1 MRPRRFRPVSAALTV
16 AAALIAAL
24 AAVGAGAGTARTAA
38 SPAQLIATL
47 PGSLRAL
54 YVQTTDPIDPSAYG
68 SFNAVKTPW
77 KLCFADSYEGNDW
90 RLDVRKELERLT
102 AQFKAAG
109 QVSGMTTA
117 VSNGNVALQNSQ
129 IRSFVN
135 QGCNVILS
143 IPASATGINAAVQAA
158 YKKGI
163 PFISFAGAV
172 TSPDAINVDSNYFLW
187 GSDMATSIAKTIK
200 SGNVVMV
207 KGIEGQPV
215 AVAENQG
222 AASVWKKYPGIN
234 VIAQVNGNWTPSVTK
249 SAMLQVIST
258 HPQKISAVWTTGS
271 ESRFVAEVFSQSGKP
286 VPLIT
291 ASPTGDAIA
300 YAKEHPGVH
309 VVGGAVMPSWTA
321 DTAFRVAVR
330 MLQGQHPRLN
340 TLMVPIPPFDSNQL
354 SKWYAPCMKDSSVT
368 PFPVPP
374 VDPLPEGMMNGYFTN
389 GKATPPYNY
398 TTIPSPCA

>member
-1 MRPRRFRPVSAALTV
+1 MRPRRLRSVSAAL
-16 AAALIAAL
+16 AFAALVTGL
-24 AAVGAGAGTARTAA
+24 AAVGAGASGAGTAA
-38 SPAQLIATL
+38 SPAKLLAKL
-47 PGSLRAL
+47 PASLRAL
-54 YVQTTDPIDPSAYG
+54 YIRTTDPLYPSAYG
-68 SFNAVKTPW
+68 SFKAVKKPW

-90 RLDVRKELERLT
+90 RLDVRKEFERLT

-109 QVSGMTTA
+109 QVTGITTA

-135 QGCNVILS
+135 QGCSVILS
-143 IPASATGINAAVQAA
+143 IPASATGVNAAVKAA
-158 YKKGI
+158 YQKGI
-163 PFISFAGAV
+163 PFISLAGAV

-222 AASVWKKYPGIN
+222 AEAVWKKYPGIN
-234 VIAQVNGNWTPSVTK
+234 VIARVNGNWTPSVTK
-249 SAMLQVIST
+249 SVMLQVIAT
-258 HPQKISAVWTTGS
+258 HPQKINAVWTTGS
-271 ESRFVAEVFSQSGKP
+271 ESRYVAEVFSQSGKP
-286 VPLIT
+286 VPLVT

-300 YAKEHPGVH
+300 YVKEHKGVH
-309 VVGGAVMPSWTA
+309 IVGGAVMPSWTA

-330 MLQGQHPRLN
+330 MLQGQHPKLN

-354 SKWYAPCMKDSSVT
+354 AKWYAPCMKDSSVT
-368 PFPVPP
+368 PFPVAPT
-374 VDPLPEGMMNGYFTN
+374 DPLSEGQMNGYFTN
-389 GKATPPYNY
+389 GKATPPYSY
-398 TTIPSPCA
+398 KTIPSPCA

>member
-1 MRPRRFRPVSAALTV
+1 MRPVSAALTV
-16 AAALIAAL
+16 AALLAGFAAL
-24 AAVGAGAGTARTAA
+24 VAGAGAARMAA
-38 SPAQLIATL
+38 PAKLLATL
-47 PGSLRAL
+47 PGPLQAL
-54 YVQTTDPIDPSAYG
+54 YVNTTDPIAPSAYG
-68 SFNAVKTPW
+68 SFSAVKTPW
-77 KLCFADSYEGNDW
+77 KVCFADSYEGNDW

-109 QVSGMTTA
+109 QVSGITTA

-135 QGCNVILS
+135 QGCSVILS
-143 IPASATGINAAVQAA
+143 IPVSATGINAAVQAA
-158 YKKGI
+158 YQKGI
-163 PFISFAGAV
+163 PFVAFAGAV
-172 TSPDAINVDSNYFLW
+172 TSPDAINVDSNYFVW
-187 GSDMATSIAKTIK
+187 GADMATSIAKTIK

-207 KGIEGQPV
+207 EGIQGQPV

-222 AASVWKKYPGIN
+222 AESVWKKYPGIK

-249 SAMLQVIST
+249 SVVLQVLST
-258 HPQKISAVWTTGS
+258 HPQTINAVWTTGS
-271 ESRFVAEVFSQSGKP
+271 ESRFVAQVFSQAGKP

-300 YAKEHPGVH
+300 YAKENPRVH
-309 VVGGAVMPSWTA
+309 IVGGAVMPSWTA

-330 MLQGQHPRLN
+330 LLQGQHPRLN
-340 TLMVPIPPFDSNQL
+340 TLMVPIPPFDSSQL
-354 SKWYAPCMKDSSVT
+354 SKWYGSCMKDSSVT
-368 PFPVPP
+368 PFPVSPT
-374 VDPLPEGMMNGYFTN
+374 DPLPESMMNGYFTN